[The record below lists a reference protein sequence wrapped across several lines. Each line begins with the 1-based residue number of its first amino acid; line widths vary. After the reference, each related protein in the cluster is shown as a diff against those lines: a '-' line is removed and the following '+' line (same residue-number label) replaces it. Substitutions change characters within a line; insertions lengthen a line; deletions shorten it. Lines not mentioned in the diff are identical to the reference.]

1 MKALIKPN
9 MYTHLARRG
18 LSKYLQNSI
27 THIPRVESDKVEQ
40 SPPNDDT
47 PRTCKNVHL
56 MEKGINQLNIR
67 WAK

>member
-9 MYTHLARRG
+9 MHTRLARRG

-27 THIPRVESDKVEQ
+27 THIPGVESDKVEQ

-47 PRTCKNVHL
+47 PKT
-56 MEKGINQLNIR
+56 
-67 WAK
+67 

>member
-9 MYTHLARRG
+9 MHTRLARRG

-27 THIPRVESDKVEQ
+27 THILRVESDKVEQ
-40 SPPNDDT
+40 SPSNDDT

-56 MEKGINQLNIR
+56 MEKAINQLNIR